1 MIKELIC
8 IVCPRGCHLEIDV
21 DNGYKVSGNSCP
33 RGIEYGVKELTSP
46 TRVVTSTVKIK
57 GGIHNRL
64 PVKTNGAIPKEL
76 NFECMKLLDDVEV
89 SSPVK
94 VGDVIIENVLGT
106 GIDLIATRNM

>member
-1 MIKELIC
+1 MTKELIC

-21 DNGYKVSGNSCP
+21 DNNYKVSGNLCP
-33 RGIEYGVKELTSP
+33 RGAEYGVKELTSP
-46 TRVVTSTVKIK
+46 TRVVTSTVRIK

-64 PVKTNGAIPKEL
+64 PVKTNGAIPKDL
-76 NFECMKLLDDVEV
+76 NFQCMKLLDDIEV
-89 SSPVK
+89 SSPIK

>member
-64 PVKTNGAIPKEL
+64 PVKTNGAIPKGL